1 MRYIQIDEAEVGM
14 IIAKPVFDS
23 NERVLLGVNSILTQE
38 YLNSLIRRG
47 MPGIYIKD
55 EWSKDIEIDD
65 VISVELRNEGV
76 EALKHNDIDKT
87 LGVAKK
93 IIDQIL
99 SSSVI
104 SLDMMDLKSYDNY
117 TYQHSVN
124 VAVVSS
130 LVGMK
135 MGLNRD
141 ALEELCMAAILH
153 DIGKTLVPPEIINKP
168 DRLTKEEYEQVQKHS
183 EYGYEV
189 VKDRM
194 DISAKV
200 KAAILT
206 HHENEDGTGYPK
218 HYKGNQIHIYA
229 KIIHVADV
237 FDALTSKRPY
247 KTSYAR
253 YEAAE
258 YLMGG
263 CDRMFNHEIV
273 VAFMSAVPIYPRGL
287 CVHLSDD
294 REAIVTKNT
303 KNLLRPI
310 VRFENNEELDLSDL
324 SKNRNLTIVPK
335 EKADVR

>member
-153 DIGKTLVPPEIINKP
+153 DIGKTLVP
-168 DRLTKEEYEQVQKHS
+168 
-183 EYGYEV
+183 YGYEV

-194 DISAKV
+194 DIPAKV

>member
-1 MRYIQIDEAEVGM
+1 
-14 IIAKPVFDS
+14 
-23 NERVLLGVNSILTQE
+23 
-38 YLNSLIRRG
+38 
-47 MPGIYIKD
+47 
-55 EWSKDIEIDD
+55 
-65 VISVELRNEGV
+65 
-76 EALKHNDIDKT
+76 
-87 LGVAKK
+87 
-93 IIDQIL
+93 
-99 SSSVI
+99 
-104 SLDMMDLKSYDNY
+104 MDLKSYDNY

-194 DISAKV
+194 DIPAKV